1 MLKSYSIESLKY
13 LIDLSNGEEP
23 ESITSPSTESDII
36 ATMKYAKQILD
47 LDSDIYYEA
56 LAAIGVEEYCPL
68 NVIKAMIEIKKST
81 ALKVSEVEIDYTSL
95 LILLSAEIPSHAF
108 QVTAYDLAINYILT
122 NNLLNE
128 YKEQVKEILIF
139 LQENDT
145 NNNAISAI

>member
-23 ESITSPSTESDII
+23 KSITSPSTESDII
-36 ATMKYAKQILD
+36 TTMKYAKQILD

-56 LAAIGVEEYCPL
+56 MAAIGVEEYCPL
-68 NVIKAMIEIKKST
+68 NVLKAMIEIKKST

-95 LILLSAEIPSHAF
+95 LILLSAEIPGPAF
-108 QVTAYDLAINYILT
+108 KMAAYDLALNYILS

-128 YKEQVKEILIF
+128 YKDQAREILVF

-145 NNNAISAI
+145 TNNAISAI